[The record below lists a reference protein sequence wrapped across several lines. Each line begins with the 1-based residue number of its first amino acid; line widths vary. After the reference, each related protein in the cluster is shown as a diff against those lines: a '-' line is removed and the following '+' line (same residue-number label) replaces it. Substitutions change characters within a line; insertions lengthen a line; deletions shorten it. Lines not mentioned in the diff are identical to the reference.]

1 MSLPQI
7 IPQTNP
13 FSKPMKKLLLIS
25 IIFLMAWKVSASELY
40 PAIMSYQAD
49 RTALNR
55 KYNNPL
61 SDEYFERIGR
71 LYLDWLKAL
80 ENMPYDSYSADGKL
94 DYQIFKNYLEKES
107 YFHSAAFE
115 EFKAVKNVVD
125 FAAPLEKFYQARR
138 MAIKPNAQEL
148 AATFTQ
154 VEMAM
159 KTKWEQSKKS
169 KPYDSWQ
176 KAELAS
182 QVVEAMR
189 KSTEEAYKFYFDYDP
204 EFTWWMREPMAS
216 MDKSLK
222 AYGEF
227 LKNHFENTVVKDD
240 GSGII
245 GKVVGKVAIEK
256 ELAYNM
262 IPYTAEELLAEGE
275 KQYAWCEREMLKA
288 SQELGFG
295 NDWKAALE
303 KVKIPTFLPENG
315 RRWSPKWQRKRSLF

>member
-1 MSLPQI
+1 
-7 IPQTNP
+7 
-13 FSKPMKKLLLIS
+13 MKKLLLIS
-25 IIFLMAWKVSASELY
+25 IMFLMAWQVSASELY

-115 EFKAVKNVVD
+115 EYKAVKNVVD

-176 KAELAS
+176 KAEL
-182 QVVEAMR
+182 
-189 KSTEEAYKFYFDYDP
+189 
-204 EFTWWMREPMAS
+204 
-216 MDKSLK
+216 L
-222 AYGEF
+222 
-227 LKNHFENTVVKDD
+227 L
-240 GSGII
+240 
-245 GKVVGKVAIEK
+245 
-256 ELAYNM
+256 EL
-262 IPYTAEELLAEGE
+262 
-275 KQYAWCEREMLKA
+275 W
-288 SQELGFG
+288 
-295 NDWKAALE
+295 
-303 KVKIPTFLPENG
+303 
-315 RRWSPKWQRKRSLF
+315 